1 MARALADLA
10 VDLQVPRVVPCPDSD
25 SDTDSEDPSLRRS
38 AGGLHRSQVIHSGHF
53 MVSSPHSDS
62 LTRRRDQEGS
72 MGVADF
78 GPRSI
83 DPTLTRLFECLSLA
97 YSSLVIALL
106 ASVNSYGNSFS
117 PASRLPAV
125 VLEGNYWKRR
135 IEVVMREYH
144 KWRIYY
150 KKRLRKSSR
159 EGDLLAPKQVSVQ

>member
-1 MARALADLA
+1 MTMARALADLA

-62 LTRRRDQEGS
+62 LTRRRDQEGP
-72 MGVADF
+72 MGVSDF

-97 YSSLVIALL
+97 Y
-106 ASVNSYGNSFS
+106 
-117 PASRLPAV
+117 R
-125 VLEGNYWKRR
+125 
-135 IEVVMREYH
+135 
-144 KWRIYY
+144 
-150 KKRLRKSSR
+150 
-159 EGDLLAPKQVSVQ
+159 